1 MKNIIYSCI
10 LLCIVICGCSPLDLS
25 DVGYKES
32 DRLKSSEV
40 KNLLYNTSDGCWTS
54 DYQGHEFYFQFHT
67 DGTVTLDSEFLE
79 MAVTGKTT
87 FATSGKSVSLNIENC
102 DVHFRKL
109 GNEYAETKF
118 IISEI
123 PNQEEDIVLILNG
136 VTTGNTIELR
146 PTTLD
151 EIQLK
156 TASKSD
162 FNELFEKNL
171 LDNQVIC
178 DSEGNLIGY
187 YGLVLSSIDDL
198 SIKVLTL
205 EDKTGS
211 DTKGHVQYYESKL
224 VKDGKIFRLEN
235 PISEIKSINGE
246 TYALKSIDCSGDV
259 VSVDGM
265 SGLVL
270 TSNKNAVDDFDYT
283 SGRKYSMCQYKGT
296 GDACDEI
303 WNETSATLNG
313 IPYEEIHL
321 EDIAVMQYDKIESG
335 QRPLVIWRDWYK
347 NIVFPGSE
355 NGASILMNSEDSD
368 RILFKNISGSGLY
381 EQMGMMGYDS
391 TAEECAKIQ
400 QALSNLLST
409 WFNENGLFVVR
420 YQTGYFYLL
429 CPDVEATP
437 QGGMWIKLEETN

>member
-1 MKNIIYSCI
+1 MKNIIYSFI

-25 DVGYKES
+25 DVGYKDS

-40 KNLLYNTSDGCWTS
+40 KNLLYNTSEGCWKS

-79 MAVTGKTT
+79 MAVTVKTT

-123 PNQEEDIVLILNG
+123 PNQEEETVLKLNG
-136 VTTGNTIELR
+136 ETSGNSIELR

-151 EIQLK
+151 DIQLK

-205 EDKTGS
+205 ENKSGS

-224 VKDGKIFRLEN
+224 VKDGKIF
-235 PISEIKSINGE
+235 
-246 TYALKSIDCSGDV
+246 
-259 VSVDGM
+259 
-265 SGLVL
+265 
-270 TSNKNAVDDFDYT
+270 
-283 SGRKYSMCQYKGT
+283 
-296 GDACDEI
+296 
-303 WNETSATLNG
+303 
-313 IPYEEIHL
+313 
-321 EDIAVMQYDKIESG
+321 
-335 QRPLVIWRDWYK
+335 
-347 NIVFPGSE
+347 
-355 NGASILMNSEDSD
+355 
-368 RILFKNISGSGLY
+368 
-381 EQMGMMGYDS
+381 
-391 TAEECAKIQ
+391 
-400 QALSNLLST
+400 
-409 WFNENGLFVVR
+409 
-420 YQTGYFYLL
+420 
-429 CPDVEATP
+429 
-437 QGGMWIKLEETN
+437 